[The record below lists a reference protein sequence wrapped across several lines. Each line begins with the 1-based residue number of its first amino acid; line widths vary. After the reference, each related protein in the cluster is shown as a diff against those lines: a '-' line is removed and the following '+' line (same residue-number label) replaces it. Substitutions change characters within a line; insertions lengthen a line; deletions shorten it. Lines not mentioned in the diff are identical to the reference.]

1 MDGQVVTAAGRRRR
15 SALVALAL
23 LAAGAS
29 LSDPARAADAGSP
42 GRSAGL
48 GCQAPSSDRRALEAR
63 RACAAG
69 RVEQGI
75 ELLAQIIA
83 ETGDPNAVY
92 NQARCYQGNGRPEQA
107 LTRFREYLR
116 IADGL
121 RPRERGRIRRFI
133 AELER
138 EVEVRRR
145 KGISPPPPP
154 APAATAALPAAGDP
168 LTLEETGVSAAGVP
182 DERAVRSYT
191 LRVVA
196 LATAAAAVVPLVGA
210 IFFARQ
216 AARIEDEIENQAPPI
231 SPADFDRKIQKGKRA
246 ETMQWVGFGLGGAM
260 IAGAG
265 TLYLLSRRGAE
276 PARAQVTVAP
286 LPGGGGAFLSGRF

>member
-1 MDGQVVTAAGRRRR
+1 MDGQVVTAARRCRR
-15 SALVALAL
+15 SALVALTL
-23 LAAGAS
+23 LAAGAG
-29 LSDPARAADAGSP
+29 LADPARAADDPA
-42 GRSAGL
+42 
-48 GCQAPSSDRRALEAR
+48 SDRRALEAR

-133 AELER
+133 VELER

-145 KGISPPPPP
+145 HGISPPPPP
-154 APAATAALPAAGDP
+154 APPAPLALPAAGDP
-168 LTLEETGVSAAGVP
+168 DSLEETGVTAARAP
-182 DERAVRSYT
+182 DQRAVRSFT

-196 LATAAAAVVPLVGA
+196 LATAAAAVVPLGGA
-210 IFFARQ
+210 IYFARQ
-216 AARIEDEIENQAPPI
+216 ARQIESQIENQAPLV
-231 SPADFDRKIQKGKRA
+231 SPADLDRKLQKGKRA
-246 ETMQWVGFGLGGAM
+246 ETLQWVGFGLGGAM

-265 TLYLLSRRGAE
+265 TLYLLSRRSPE
-276 PARAQVTVAP
+276 PSPAQVSIGP
-286 LPGGGGAFLSGRF
+286 LGPGGGGAFVSGRF